1 MVWVW
6 VGSRVES
13 GWLTKNTGRVMGQPL
28 FASGKK
34 KSSSGR
40 VFFGLGQKILT
51 HFAMST
57 KISEF

>member
-1 MVWVW
+1 
-6 VGSRVES
+6 
-13 GWLTKNTGRVMGQPL
+13 MGQPF

-57 KISEF
+57 KISKF

>member
-1 MVWVW
+1 MFWVKKI
-6 VGSRVES
+6 RFR
-13 GWLTKNTGRVMGQPL
+13 LGRVMGQPL